1 MIEIRIVR
9 CNTPVEG
16 DWNLHKFDGYRIEY
30 RQRLEASHPLV
41 GTVWGEW
48 VPAPIVDEGEL

>member
-30 RQRLEASHPLV
+30 RQRVAGHPLL
-41 GTVWGEW
+41 GTVIWSEW
-48 VPAPIVDEGEL
+48 EIAEIVEEE

>member
-30 RQRLEASHPLV
+30 RQRIETAHALDV
-41 GTVWGEW
+41 VWGEW
-48 VPAPIVDEGEL
+48 VTAEIVDEE